1 MAASEARGW
10 PVANYG
16 IPYQGSKSKIAP
28 WVVEHLPSSDVLVDL
43 FAGGCA
49 ITHCALESGRFGSV
63 VANDLT
69 CGPEVFL
76 AAVNGEFDGYDR
88 VPTHAEFDAEKK
100 DDDALA
106 LLYSFGNNRQ
116 DYLWGPDNER
126 IKVPATRMV
135 LAPSVW
141 ERKKAYREFMKALA
155 ESINLPNQSLEPQER
170 ISRLLNLQSLQGIER
185 LGRLVRLEGANT
197 SALVTTKL
205 DYREVE
211 VPDGATV
218 YADPPYRGTDCKA
231 YRDVGKFDFDAFDE
245 WLASVPFPVIVSEYT
260 CPEGCVEID
269 SRKKRVT
276 MDSNSN
282 SKVAVEGLF
291 VQERFLGEY
300 RKRMA
305 SDRLFGE
312 APNGE

>member
-1 MAASEARGW
+1 M
-10 PVANYG
+10 ANYG

-43 FAGGCA
+43 FAGCCA

-88 VPTHAEFDAEKK
+88 VPTHAEFDAEKN

-106 LLYSFGNNRQ
+106 LLYSFGNNRH
-116 DYLWGPDNER
+116 DYLWSPDNER

-141 ERKKAYREFMKALA
+141 ERKQAYREFIKALA
-155 ESINLPNQSLEPQER
+155 ESVKIPDPSLESQER
-170 ISRLLNLQSLQGIER
+170 ISRLRNLQSIPGLDRLQGLER
-185 LGRLVRLEGANT
+185 LGPLERLDGSDAGSLTV
-197 SALVTTKL
+197 TKL

-218 YADPPYRGTDCKA
+218 YADPPYRGTGCKA
-231 YRDVGKFDFDAFDE
+231 YSAAGKFDTDAFDE

-269 SRKKRVT
+269 SCKKRVT
-276 MDSNSN
+276 FSNNNN

-291 VQERFLGEY
+291 VQERFIGEY

-305 SDRLFGE
+305 SDRLFEE

>member
-1 MAASEARGW
+1 M
-10 PVANYG
+10 ANYG

-49 ITHCALESGRFGSV
+49 ITHCALESGRFGGV

-116 DYLWGPDNER
+116 NYLWGPDNER
-126 IKVPATRMV
+126 VKVPATRMV
-135 LAPSVW
+135 LAPSGW
-141 ERKKAYREFMKALA
+141 EHKKAYREFMKALA
-155 ESINLPNQSLEPQER
+155 ESVKIPDPSLEPQER
-170 ISRLLNLQSLQGIER
+170 ISRLRNLNSMPGLERLQGLDRLGTLER
-185 LGRLVRLEGANT
+185 LDGSDDSSLTV
-197 SALVTTKL
+197 TKL

-218 YADPPYRGTDCKA
+218 YADPPYRGTDCRA
-231 YRDVGKFDFDAFDE
+231 YRDAGKFDSDAFDE

-269 SRKKRVT
+269 SCKKRVT
-276 MDSNSN
+276 TDSNSN

-312 APNGE
+312 AQDGE

>member
-1 MAASEARGW
+1 M
-10 PVANYG
+10 
-16 IPYQGSKSKIAP
+16 
-28 WVVEHLPSSDVLVDL
+28 
-43 FAGGCA
+43 
-49 ITHCALESGRFGSV
+49 
-63 VANDLT
+63 
-69 CGPEVFL
+69 
-76 AAVNGEFDGYDR
+76 
-88 VPTHAEFDAEKK
+88 PTHAEFDAEKK

-126 IKVPATRMV
+126 VKVPATRMV

-155 ESINLPNQSLEPQER
+155 ESINLPNQQLEPQER
-170 ISRLLNLQSLQGIER
+170 ISRFSSLQSMPGIDRLQRLER
-185 LGRLVRLEGANT
+185 LGRLVRLGGSNA

-211 VPDGATV
+211 MPDGATV

-269 SRKKRVT
+269 SRKKLVT
-276 MDSNSN
+276 MDNNSN

-305 SDRLFGE
+305 SDRLKGTFE
-312 APNGE
+312 VEMEETDD

>member
-1 MAASEARGW
+1 MTS
-10 PVANYG
+10 YG

-49 ITHCALESGRFGSV
+49 ITHCALESCRFGSV

-88 VPTHAEFDAEKK
+88 VPTRAEFDAEKN
-100 DDDALA
+100 DDDVLA
-106 LLYSFGNNRQ
+106 LLYSFGNNRHN
-116 DYLWGPDNER
+116 YLWSPDNER
-126 IKVPATRMV
+126 VKVPATRMV

-141 ERKKAYREFMKALA
+141 ERKKAYRQFIKALA

-170 ISRLLNLQSLQGIER
+170 ISRLRNLQSMPGLDRLQGIER
-185 LGRLVRLEGANT
+185 LGRLVRIDGSDGSSLT
-197 SALVTTKL
+197 VTKL

-231 YRDVGKFDFDAFDE
+231 YRDAGKFDFDAFDE

-260 CPEGCVEID
+260 CPDGCVEID
-269 SRKKRVT
+269 SCKKRVT
-276 MDSNSN
+276 FDKNSN

-305 SDRLFGE
+305 SDRLFAEDQDGE
-312 APNGE
+312 